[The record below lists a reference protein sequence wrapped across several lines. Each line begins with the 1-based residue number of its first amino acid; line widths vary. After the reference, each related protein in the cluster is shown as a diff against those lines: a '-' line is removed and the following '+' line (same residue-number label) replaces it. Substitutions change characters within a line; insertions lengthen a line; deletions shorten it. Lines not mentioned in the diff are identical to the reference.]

1 MNHGVW
7 TKAYNNTVTG
17 QYDSA
22 QQPVYPEF
30 KGHHADVR
38 FMRLFG
44 KDGNGF
50 SVSSDTEKMYVRLFT
65 PEEPGRASL
74 GEMGG
79 PEEAAIRARAQK
91 KPERTMVKFPEGD
104 ISFLLSI
111 PPMRSYKPLEQ
122 QGPQSQPDVN
132 RIKPGD
138 DGFNINLVF
147 DFNE

>member
-1 MNHGVW
+1 
-7 TKAYNNTVTG
+7 
-17 QYDSA
+17 
-22 QQPVYPEF
+22 
-30 KGHHADVR
+30 
-38 FMRLFG
+38 
-44 KDGNGF
+44 
-50 SVSSDTEKMYVRLFT
+50 
-65 PEEPGRASL
+65 
-74 GEMGG
+74 
-79 PEEAAIRARAQK
+79 
-91 KPERTMVKFPEGD
+91 MVKFPEGD